1 MKKLMVFAALFAVI
15 MILALSGCT
24 DVRKLSFEQEDYFV
38 LPDTSFTPNLNIT
51 PSKSDYTLT
60 SSNPKIAKID
70 GKKVIAQQEG
80 IAMLTVEAGGK
91 SAEARLVV
99 ISDKAYTGTLP
110 PIQPEY
116 KRISFLVEDYIF
128 SSPMEVQKGMVPG
141 VPYPILRGGYDL
153 DGWYTDATYTT
164 KFDFTKPLNED
175 TAVYGFWAI
184 REPEFTF
191 ETIGGKPYISG
202 LMFPKVPYTQ
212 LTLPTI
218 TRDGTA
224 VYGIKDAAFKGNTT
238 IKSITVPDSYETI
251 GQEAFRECAALEEVI
266 FGEDSE
272 LTRIGPSAFNNCVKL
287 STISLPPLLE
297 DLGNFAFYKC
307 AALDIQSIPSG
318 VTRLEQYVFSGTAT
332 DSIDLENITRIL
344 EGAFDGCKNLST
356 VTNTANVG
364 ICYKYAFRGTPLL
377 TASLTDTRIGYI
389 DTMLVTA
396 LDNTTS
402 FTLKEGITLIANDS
416 LVSSGLANLVI
427 TISGAPPQYVGE
439 NSFNLTSSIIFDQ
452 DNYHISR
459 NPASQWYA
467 YRSQV
472 CIELEQNNFKILRFE
487 SASTYFYDIRKYSGD
502 DVHLDLT
509 TALAYDIRTIRSG
522 AFGDTVEKKL
532 KLKSL
537 TFGNVTS
544 IADYAI
550 NNISTLL
557 AIILKGTSV
566 PELSSIMSI
575 TRNSLSNGC
584 VKIYVP
590 NGLLPSY
597 NTKWAAMRS
606 VIYSQEILQ
615 GSLAISAISGNTDN
629 YVVQYFGDESTLII
643 PDEIDGKPITVI
655 SENALRY
662 NPSVEHL
669 VVGANITQIREA
681 ALAHNNIKTIEFLS
695 QTPPTL
701 GLYFMY
707 SNVGLEKI
715 FVPQG
720 CGESYRSILPSAMQL
735 LVQER

>member
-1 MKKLMVFAALFAVI
+1 MKKLTVIAALLAVLI
-15 MILALSGCT
+15 ILALSGCT
-24 DVRKLSFEQEDYFV
+24 DVRKLSFEQKDYFV
-38 LPDTSFTPNLNIT
+38 LPDTSFSPNLNIS
-51 PSKSDYTLT
+51 PSKADYTLT
-60 SSNPKIAKID
+60 SSNPKIAAID
-70 GKKVIAQQEG
+70 GKKVITRQEG
-80 IAMLTVEAGGK
+80 IATLTVEAGGK

-99 ISDKAYTGTLP
+99 ISDKAYTGKLP
-110 PIQPEY
+110 PVQPEY

-153 DGWYTDATYTT
+153 DGWYTDAAYTT

-175 TAVYGFWAI
+175 TAVYGFWVI

-191 ETIGGKPYISG
+191 ETIGGKPYLSG

-224 VYGIKDAAFKGNTT
+224 VHGIKDAAFKSNTT
-238 IKSITVPDSYETI
+238 IKSITVPDSYVAIE
-251 GQEAFRECAALEEVI
+251 QEAFRECAALEEVI

-287 STISLPPLLE
+287 SSISLPPQLE
-297 DLGNFAFYKC
+297 ELGNFAFYKC
-307 AALDIQSIPSG
+307 AALDIQSIPNG

-344 EGAFDGCKNLST
+344 EGAFDGCKNLSA

-389 DTMLVTA
+389 DTLLVTA
-396 LDNTTS
+396 LDNALP

-427 TISGAPPQYVGE
+427 TINGAPPQYVGE
-439 NSFNLTSSIIFDQ
+439 NAFNSTSSIIFDQ

-459 NPASQWYA
+459 NSASQWYA

-472 CIELEQNNFKILRFE
+472 CIELEQNNFQILRFE
-487 SASTYFYDIRKYSGD
+487 SANTYFYDIRKYSGN

-509 TALAYDIRTIRSG
+509 TALPYDIRIILSN
-522 AFGDTVEKKL
+522 AFNGSNGIQQ
-532 KLKSL
+532 LKSL
-537 TFGNVTS
+537 TLGNVQK
-544 IADYAI
+544 IAEAGI
-550 NNISTLL
+550 TGLEKLL
-557 AIILKGTSV
+557 AIIPMGDNV
-566 PELSSIMSI
+566 PELLNARSI
-575 TRNSLSNGC
+575 TKSTLSNGC

-590 NGLLPSY
+590 NGLLSSY
-597 NTKWAAMRS
+597 NTKWAALKS
-606 VIYSQEILQ
+606 IIYSQEILQ

-643 PDEIDGKPITVI
+643 PDDIDGKPITVI